1 MAGQRF
7 NLPPVSMI
15 MLGVRDLE
23 KSVSF
28 YRDRLGIDIRQRIPG
43 FAFLASGAL
52 TIVLSEP
59 LAKNVS
65 PLVGATEVI
74 FSVND
79 VRASYEALKDQGVE
93 FRSRAMSPA
102 RCGRQISAIPMDI
115 CLRCSARRGSHRR
128 LQRVESALSIYIW
141 PIGVCADR
149 QEPSGAKC

>member
-1 MAGQRF
+1 VAGQRF

-43 FAFLASGAL
+43 FAFLDSGAL

-59 LAKNVS
+59 LAMNVS
-65 PLVGATEVI
+65 PLAGATEVI

-93 FRSRAMSPA
+93 FS
-102 RCGRQISAIPMDI
+102 
-115 CLRCSARRGSHRR
+115 
-128 LQRVESALSIYIW
+128 
-141 PIGVCADR
+141 
-149 QEPSGAKC
+149 QEPRNVSGPMWAANFRDPDGHLLTLFGPERKSS

>member
-23 KSVSF
+23 KSVFF
-28 YRDRLGIDIRQRIPG
+28 YRDRLGIDIRERIPG

-65 PLVGATEVI
+65 PLAGATEVI

-93 FRSRAMSPA
+93 FS
-102 RCGRQISAIPMDI
+102 
-115 CLRCSARRGSHRR
+115 
-128 LQRVESALSIYIW
+128 
-141 PIGVCADR
+141 
-149 QEPSGAKC
+149 QEPRNVSGPMWAANFRDPDGHLLTLFGPERKPS

>member
-1 MAGQRF
+1 MILEVSVDGQRF

-28 YRDRLGIDIRQRIPG
+28 YRDRLGIDVRQRIPG
-43 FAFLASGAL
+43 FAFLDSGAL

-65 PLVGATEVI
+65 PLAGATEVI

-79 VRASYEALKDQGVE
+79 VRASYEALKNQGVE
-93 FRSRAMSPA
+93 FS
-102 RCGRQISAIPMDI
+102 
-115 CLRCSARRGSHRR
+115 
-128 LQRVESALSIYIW
+128 
-141 PIGVCADR
+141 
-149 QEPSGAKC
+149 QEPRNVSGPMWAANFRDPDGHLLTLFGPERKPS

>member
-1 MAGQRF
+1 VDGQRF

-28 YRDRLGIDIRQRIPG
+28 YRDRLGIDVRQRIPG
-43 FAFLASGAL
+43 FAFLDSGAL

-65 PLVGATEVI
+65 PLAGATEVI

-79 VRASYEALKDQGVE
+79 VRASYEALKNQGVE
-93 FRSRAMSPA
+93 FSQAPRNVS
-102 RCGRQISAIPMDI
+102 GPMWAANFRDPDGH
-115 CLRCSARRGSHRR
+115 LLTLFGPERK
-128 LQRVESALSIYIW
+128 
-141 PIGVCADR
+141 
-149 QEPSGAKC
+149 PS

>member
-65 PLVGATEVI
+65 PLAGATEVI

-79 VRASYEALKDQGVE
+79 VRASYEELKDQGVE
-93 FRSRAMSPA
+93 FS
-102 RCGRQISAIPMDI
+102 
-115 CLRCSARRGSHRR
+115 
-128 LQRVESALSIYIW
+128 
-141 PIGVCADR
+141 
-149 QEPSGAKC
+149 QEPRNVSGPMWAANFRDPDGHLLTLFGPERKPS

>member
-1 MAGQRF
+1 MDGQRF

-28 YRDRLGIDIRQRIPG
+28 YRDRLGIDVRQRIPG
-43 FAFLASGAL
+43 FAFLDSGAL

-65 PLVGATEVI
+65 PLAGATEVI

-93 FRSRAMSPA
+93 FSQAPRNVS
-102 RCGRQISAIPMDI
+102 GPMWAANFRDPDGH
-115 CLRCSARRGSHRR
+115 LLTLFGP
-128 LQRVESALSIYIW
+128 ETK
-141 PIGVCADR
+141 
-149 QEPSGAKC
+149 PS

>member
-28 YRDRLGIDIRQRIPG
+28 YRDRLGINVRQRIPG
-43 FAFLASGAL
+43 FAFLDSGAL

-65 PLVGATEVI
+65 PLAGATEVI

-79 VRASYEALKDQGVE
+79 VRASYEALKNQGLD
-93 FRSRAMSPA
+93 FS
-102 RCGRQISAIPMDI
+102 
-115 CLRCSARRGSHRR
+115 
-128 LQRVESALSIYIW
+128 
-141 PIGVCADR
+141 
-149 QEPSGAKC
+149 QEPRNVSGPMWAANFRDPDGHLLTLFGPERKPS

>member
-1 MAGQRF
+1 LLAAPIILEVSVDGQRF

-28 YRDRLGIDIRQRIPG
+28 YRDRLGIDVRQRIPG
-43 FAFLASGAL
+43 FAFLDSGAL

-65 PLVGATEVI
+65 PLAGATEVI

-79 VRASYEALKDQGVE
+79 VLASYEALKDQGVE
-93 FRSRAMSPA
+93 FSQVPRNVS
-102 RCGRQISAIPMDI
+102 GPMWAANFRDPDGH
-115 CLRCSARRGSHRR
+115 LLTLFGPERK
-128 LQRVESALSIYIW
+128 
-141 PIGVCADR
+141 
-149 QEPSGAKC
+149 PS

>member
-1 MAGQRF
+1 LEVSVDGQRF

-28 YRDRLGIDIRQRIPG
+28 YRDRLGIDVRQRIPG
-43 FAFLASGAL
+43 FAFLDSGAL

-65 PLVGATEVI
+65 PLAGATEVI

-79 VRASYEALKDQGVE
+79 VRASYEALKNQGVE
-93 FRSRAMSPA
+93 FSQAPRNVS
-102 RCGRQISAIPMDI
+102 GPMWAANFRDPDGH
-115 CLRCSARRGSHRR
+115 LLTLFGPERK
-128 LQRVESALSIYIW
+128 
-141 PIGVCADR
+141 
-149 QEPSGAKC
+149 PS

>member
-1 MAGQRF
+1 MDGRRF

-28 YRDRLGIDIRQRIPG
+28 YRDRLGIDVRQRIPG
-43 FAFLASGAL
+43 FAFLDSGAL

-65 PLVGATEVI
+65 PLAGATEVI

-79 VRASYEALKDQGVE
+79 VRASYEALKNQGVE
-93 FRSRAMSPA
+93 FS
-102 RCGRQISAIPMDI
+102 
-115 CLRCSARRGSHRR
+115 
-128 LQRVESALSIYIW
+128 
-141 PIGVCADR
+141 
-149 QEPSGAKC
+149 QEPRNVSGPMWAANFRDPDGHLLTLFGPERKPS